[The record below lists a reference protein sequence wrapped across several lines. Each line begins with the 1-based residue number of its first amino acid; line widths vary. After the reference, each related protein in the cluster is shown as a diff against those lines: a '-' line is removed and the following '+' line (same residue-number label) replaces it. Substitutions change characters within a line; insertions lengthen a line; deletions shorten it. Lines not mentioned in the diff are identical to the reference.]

1 MDAPTNGTGDARR
14 RAPAQPRS
22 APAAALTGV
31 FLFAALLVAAPA
43 SAFDWSRV
51 QGHTSFGYGRLTIAH
66 SPAGSVG
73 ITTGFDYPIR
83 PGLDAG
89 IDLGLNL
96 YGNRIVSRG
105 SLDATID
112 YGSQEVLFLTHWQV
126 KFGPLTRVSIGP
138 GLTHARA
145 ELSVSAG
152 GAGFLDL
159 AVDDVAPTAA
169 VDLAMVRRKPA
180 PVRVALITGWR
191 GAFREGEDWHQF
203 SLRFGIHY

>member
-1 MDAPTNGTGDARR
+1 VSA
-14 RAPAQPRS
+14 RS
-22 APAAALTGV
+22 ARGVAITGLV
-31 FLFAALLVAAPA
+31 LAALLGTATPVR
-43 SAFDWSRV
+43 AFDWSRV
-51 QGHTSFGYGRLTIAH
+51 QGHTSFGYGRLTVAH
-66 SPAGSVG
+66 APGGSVG
-73 ITTGFDYPIR
+73 ITVGFDYPIR

-89 IDLGLNL
+89 IDLGLSL

-126 KFGPLTRVSIGP
+126 KLGPLTRVSIGP

-152 GAGFLDL
+152 GAEFLDL

-169 VDLAMVRRKPA
+169 VDLAMIRRRPA

-191 GAFREGEDWHQF
+191 GAFLEGEDWHQF